1 MFYLDSIAVSARSTQ
16 SCICEVASRLSEL
29 TVTLSCRAG
38 SLYGELARFIFR
50 MLGFKTKAKEG
61 QLQVPG
67 QKPPVAP
74 GQPRTSPLP
83 GLPGAP
89 TQHRSPHPTVGGG
102 SNWDS
107 VWAP

>member
-1 MFYLDSIAVSARSTQ
+1 MT
-16 SCICEVASRLSEL
+16 
-29 TVTLSCRAG
+29 CRAG

-50 MLGFKTKAKEG
+50 MLGFKTKSKEG
-61 QLQVPG
+61 QQRQVPG

-74 GQPRTSPLP
+74 GQPRQSPLP

-89 TQHRSPHPTVGGG
+89 PQRRGPHPTAGGG
-102 SNWDS
+102 TNWDS

>member
-1 MFYLDSIAVSARSTQ
+1 MFLTYHKQ
-16 SCICEVASRLSEL
+16 QEVL
-29 TVTLSCRAG
+29 CRAG

-61 QLQVPG
+61 QQLQAAG
-67 QKPPVAP
+67 QKLPAAP
-74 GQPRTSPLP
+74 GQPHHSPLL

-89 TQHRSPHPTVGGG
+89 TQHRSPHLAGSGV